1 MKPSISAVVLTKN
14 EEINLPRC
22 LKYLSWVDDL
32 IVVDTGST
40 DRTVELAKKLGARVF
55 VEIPS
60 KFYIADMR
68 NWALDN
74 TGIKTDWVLFVDADE
89 VITEK
94 LQKEILKAIEQAPPE
109 VSAFQ
114 LCFKFMFLGRW
125 LKHTTGFPSWHD
137 RLLRFGQAR
146 FKGRVWETFD
156 TAGRIE
162 RIHEPYLHYGF
173 NRGIN
178 GWIDNHQR
186 YADWK
191 AEEMIQVEEKNIS
204 SFEMLKD
211 LICESA
217 NRKRTLEKLGTRFG
231 ILSPCLRFFYYYF
244 LKKGF
249 LDGFPG
255 LLYSL
260 MMAYYQ
266 FMIYLLFLEKKR
278 KKKGLRL

>member
-22 LKYLSWVDDL
+22 LKHLSWVDDL
-32 IVVDTGST
+32 VVVDTGST
-40 DRTVELAKKLGARVF
+40 DQTVDLAKRLGARVF

-60 KFYIADMR
+60 KFYIAEMR

-94 LQKEILKAIEQAPPE
+94 LHKQILTAIEQASAE
-109 VSAFQ
+109 VSGFQ

-125 LKHTTGFPSWHD
+125 LKHTSGFPSWHD

-146 FKGRVWETFD
+146 FQGKVWESFDTQGRVEQ
-156 TAGRIE
+156 
-162 RIHEPYLHYGF
+162 IHEPYLHYGF

-178 GWIDNHQR
+178 AWIDNHQR

-191 AEEMIQVEEKNIS
+191 AEEMMRIEKEKV
-204 SFEMLKD
+204 SFFQMVKD
-211 LICESA
+211 LICGSA
-217 NRKRTLEKLGTRFG
+217 DRKRTLERLGTKFG
-231 ILSPCLRFFYYYF
+231 FFSPCFRFSYHYF
-244 LKKGF
+244 VKKGF

-266 FMIYLLFLEKKR
+266 LMIYLLFLEKKR
-278 KKKGLRL
+278 KNKGLTF